1 MQSFNKSGT
10 GAGSGL
16 SQQRMLE
23 LMDEKQILQHE
34 IEQEKDKIIEK
45 EKKQR
50 DELDK
55 LRKIHQENIDDL
67 NAKYDEKRKYIDSE
81 KQKLIEDKTRT
92 IELEKNKLASLQKI
106 DSDNRESAQK
116 REDEKLREVYE
127 SQHSSLRKQL
137 EQKIQMNKLAEEVS
151 KSSSDINS
159 MIQKKSIEEEGQLKQ
174 RE

>member
-45 EKKQR
+45 EKRQR

-55 LRKIHQENIDDL
+55 LRKIHQKNIDDL
-67 NAKYDEKRKYIDSE
+67 NAKYDEKRKYIDTE
-81 KQKLIEDKTRT
+81 KQKLIE
-92 IELEKNKLASLQKI
+92 A
-106 DSDNRESAQK
+106 
-116 REDEKLREVYE
+116 
-127 SQHSSLRKQL
+127 
-137 EQKIQMNKLAEEVS
+137 
-151 KSSSDINS
+151 
-159 MIQKKSIEEEGQLKQ
+159 
-174 RE
+174 